1 LPLAAHSSQP
11 KAQALIPMA
20 IDIIFLILLILAIVK
35 GYRNGFVV
43 AVFSLLG
50 ILVGLAAAMKFSTL
64 VAAWL
69 QDSTSISAHWL
80 PFLSFVLVMVA
91 VVLLVRL
98 GALFIQSAME
108 LVLLGW
114 LNKLSGIVLYA
125 VLYITLYSVVIFY
138 ADKMHWLKP
147 ETVAGSVT
155 YSFVQP
161 WGPKAISY
169 FGMAIPFFKGMFEEL
184 SRFFASL
191 PAEVK

>member
-1 LPLAAHSSQP
+1 
-11 KAQALIPMA
+11 MV

-64 VAAWL
+64 VASWL
-69 QDSTSISAHWL
+69 QDSTSISAQWL
-80 PFLSFVLVMVA
+80 PFLSFILVMVA

-125 VLYITLYSVVIFY
+125 VLYTTLYSVVIFY

-147 ETVAGSVT
+147 ETVAASTT
-155 YSFVQP
+155 YAFVQP

-169 FGMAIPFFKGMFEEL
+169 FGLVIPFFKGMFEEL

-191 PAEVK
+191 PTEVK

>member
-1 LPLAAHSSQP
+1 
-11 KAQALIPMA
+11 MA

-64 VAAWL
+64 VATWL
-69 QDSTSISAHWL
+69 QGSTSISAHWV

-91 VVLLVRL
+91 VVLLVKL

-114 LNKLSGIVLYA
+114 LNKLSGIVLYT
-125 VLYITLYSVVIFY
+125 VLYTTLYSVVIFY

-147 ETVAGSVT
+147 ETVADSVT
-155 YSFVQP
+155 YAFVQP

-169 FGMAIPFFKGMFEEL
+169 FGMVIPFFKGMFEEL

-191 PAEVK
+191 PTEVK

>member
-1 LPLAAHSSQP
+1 
-11 KAQALIPMA
+11 MA
-20 IDIIFLILLILAIVK
+20 IDIIFLILILLAIVK

-64 VAAWL
+64 VAGWL
-69 QDSTSISAHWL
+69 QDSTRISAHWL

-125 VLYITLYSVVIFY
+125 VLYTTLYSVVIFY

-147 ETVAGSVT
+147 ETVSNSVS
-155 YSFVQP
+155 YAFVQP
-161 WGPKAISY
+161 WGPKAISF
-169 FGMAIPFFKGMFEEL
+169 FGLVIPFFKGIMEEL
-184 SRFFASL
+184 TRFFDSL
-191 PAEVK
+191 PQQVK

>member
-1 LPLAAHSSQP
+1 
-11 KAQALIPMA
+11 MA

-43 AVFSLLG
+43 AIFSLLG
-50 ILVGLAAAMKFSTL
+50 ILVGLAAALKFSTL

-69 QDSTSISAHWL
+69 QDSTRISAQWL

-125 VLYITLYSVVIFY
+125 ALYITLYSVVIFY
-138 ADKMHWLKP
+138 VDKMHWLKP
-147 ETVAGSVT
+147 ETVAASTT
-155 YSFVQP
+155 YGFVQP
-161 WGPKAISY
+161 WGPKAIGF
-169 FGMAIPFFKGMFEEL
+169 FGMAIPFFKGMFEQL
-184 SRFFASL
+184 SLFFEQL
-191 PAEVK
+191 PTQVK